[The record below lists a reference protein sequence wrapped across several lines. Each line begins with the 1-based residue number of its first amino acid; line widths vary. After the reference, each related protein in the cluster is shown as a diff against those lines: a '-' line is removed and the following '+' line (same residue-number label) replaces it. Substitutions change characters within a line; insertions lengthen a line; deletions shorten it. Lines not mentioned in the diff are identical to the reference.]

1 MSSQQHSVRTR
12 RRRRADADAAFGVK
26 RGNTL
31 CPQCGER
38 RLPFKRVPH
47 PVREVAL

>member
-26 RGNTL
+26 RGTAAATNEADMRKKSL
-31 CPQCGER
+31 S
-38 RLPFKRVPH
+38 
-47 PVREVAL
+47 